1 MTAIA
6 LIDLACCNA
15 FVKFHDWPVR
25 RHEGKRSKS
34 KWTKTEAVLNCL
46 KPKNHRSCLRLNE
59 VNDDRKK
66 TKHIAHYNGSNA
78 V

>member
-15 FVKFHDWPVR
+15 FVKFHDWPVSR
-25 RHEGKRSKS
+25 REGYGSKS
-34 KWTKTEAVLNCL
+34 KWTK
-46 KPKNHRSCLRLNE
+46 K
-59 VNDDRKK
+59 RKRCS
-66 TKHIAHYNGSNA
+66 I

>member
-6 LIDLACCNA
+6 PIDLSCCNA

>member
-25 RHEGKRSKS
+25 RHEVKGRNQSGQKRKRCSI
-34 KWTKTEAVLNCL
+34 V
-46 KPKNHRSCLRLNE
+46 
-59 VNDDRKK
+59 
-66 TKHIAHYNGSNA
+66 
-78 V
+78 